1 MTDKLFVVKGNGEK
15 EKWQPDLIKQTILNE
30 TDVGEELANK
40 IKNRIQRKIYK
51 LQKEEGLTEISSTD
65 LRAEVSSQLF
75 KEGQFKAVEQSRK
88 LGMSTAEF
96 EDLLTNGCK
105 DNANVSY
112 SPEMVAKYA
121 YDSIAKEY
129 ALYNMPED
137 CAQAHIDCYYHIHDL
152 EYYSTR
158 PNCFIYDIR
167 FFARNGLNIDGK
179 GLMGS
184 IAGPAKSLHVLLR
197 HLSEVFMSGSV
208 CLSGGQA
215 FGFWNIFLA
224 PYAKNLSYQEI
235 KQEIQAFVFDLNQS
249 LVAKGQCIFTS
260 INVEFEVPHFLED
273 VPAIG
278 PSGIAVGTYK
288 DYESEAQLILK
299 ALIEVLSE
307 GDYHNR
313 PHRFPNTIFM
323 IRDGVLDKY
332 EGNVKAVHELIAKY
346 PTSYFGNCMSHTGN
360 QNRSYMGCRTQSRD
374 DWTGNWEYDTLN
386 FGNFMYNTLNLPL
399 MAKESETKEKF
410 INTVKYYCDLTKKSL
425 LHRKECIEDILYN
438 KHMSDFLL
446 QKDKETDD
454 VLYDITKNSFS
465 IGYCGLYECE
475 EELKKHGIY
484 MDGIDIIMIIY
495 NKCQEFKEETGLR
508 FSLFATPAES
518 TAGRFANHNKDKYSD
533 AVVQGKDGQYYLTN
547 SHHIPVS
554 SNVSLIEHIKQADK
568 FDKYASAGSICHL
581 WLGESYPNPES
592 LWKLNQKIAKTNTA
606 FWAYSTVF
614 TVCND
619 CIYTINDN
627 ISECPKCKSTNVT
640 SFDRITGYYLPI
652 DGYNDSKKQEWKDR
666 YRHSFDSAIG
676 NVKM

>member
-1 MTDKLFVVKGNGEK
+1 MTDKLFVIKGNGEK

-30 TDVGEELANK
+30 TDIGEELANK
-40 IKNRIQRKIYK
+40 IKNRIQRKVYK

-75 KEGQFKAVEQSRK
+75 KEGQFEAVGQSRK
-88 LGMSTAEF
+88 LGMSVAEF

-152 EYYSTR
+152 EYYNTR

-167 FFARNGLNIDGK
+167 FFARNGLNIDGR

-184 IAGPAKSLHVLLR
+184 LAGPAKSLDVLLSQLR
-197 HLSEVFMSGSV
+197 NVFMSGSV
-208 CLSGGQA
+208 VLSGGQA
-215 FGFWNIFLA
+215 YGFWNVFLA
-224 PYAKNLSYQEI
+224 PYAKGLSYKQI
-235 KQEIQAFVFDLNQS
+235 KQEVQSFIFELNQS

-260 INVEFEVPHFLED
+260 INVEFKIPDFLKD
-273 VPAIG
+273 APAIG
-278 PSGIAVGTYK
+278 PEGIAVGTYK
-288 DYESEAQLILK
+288 DYESESQLLLQ
-299 ALIEVLSE
+299 ALIEVLNE

-323 IRDGVLDKY
+323 IRDGVLDEYK
-332 EGNVKAVHELIAKY
+332 GNVKAVHELVAKY
-346 PTSYFGNCMSHTGN
+346 PTIYFGNCLSHTGN
-360 QNRSYMGCRTQSRD
+360 KNRSYMGCRTQARD
-374 DWTGNWEYDTLN
+374 DWTGDWEYDTLN

-399 MAKESETKEKF
+399 MAKESDSKEDF
-410 INTVKYYCDLTKKSL
+410 IKTVEYYCDLTKKSL
-425 LHRKECIEDILYN
+425 LHRKSCIENILYD

-446 QKDKETDD
+446 QKDKETQEP
-454 VLYDITKNSFS
+454 LYDLTKNSFS
-465 IGYCGLYECE
+465 IGYCGLYECKK
-475 EELKKHGIY
+475 ELEKSN
-484 MDGIDIIMIIY
+484 IDIDELDIIKIIY
-495 NKCQEFKEETGLR
+495 NKCQSFKKETGLR

-518 TAGRFANHNKDKYSD
+518 TAGRFAKNNKEKYSD
-533 AVVQGKDGQYYLTN
+533 AIVQGGKDGYYLTN
-547 SHHIPVS
+547 SHHIPVNS
-554 SNVSLIEHIKQADK
+554 DASLIEHIKQSSK
-568 FDKYASAGSICHL
+568 FDKYAGAGSICHL

-592 LWKLNQKIAKTNTA
+592 LWKLNKKISQTNTA

-627 ISECPKCKSTNVT
+627 ISVCPKCKSNNVT
-640 SFDRITGYYLPI
+640 NFDRITGYYLPVN
-652 DGYNDSKKQEWKDR
+652 GFCDSKKQEFKDR
-666 YRHSFDSAIG
+666 YRHGFDSAVG
-676 NVKM
+676 DVKM